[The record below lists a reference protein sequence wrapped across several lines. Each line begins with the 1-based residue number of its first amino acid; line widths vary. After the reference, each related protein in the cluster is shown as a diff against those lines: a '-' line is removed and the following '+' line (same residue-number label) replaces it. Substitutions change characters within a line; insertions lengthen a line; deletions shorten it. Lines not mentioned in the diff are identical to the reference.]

1 MPVSKFMFMSL
12 KLESW
17 VVDCVVDGNQGL
29 RRPGLLTQQLKNPG
43 GPVLDRGHHGSPWSP
58 WVAMVNRGHRG
69 HFLQRQF
76 AVAAAM
82 LAPRTGRQALQRAVA
97 SSPSPSTLTL
107 PSFLVPAFQAQQKTT
122 TRRPFSATTNRPSK
136 LGRTPLSI
144 PPGVE
149 LEIGDLFIKKD
160 VTSYL
165 KTYKRKIA
173 VTGPLGKQTLLVLCL
188 V

>member
-1 MPVSKFMFMSL
+1 MAVTTRDEPRRFFAASIASP
-12 KLESW
+12 SA
-17 VVDCVVDGNQGL
+17 VV
-29 RRPGLLTQQLKNPG
+29 
-43 GPVLDRGHHGSPWSP
+43 
-58 WVAMVNRGHRG
+58 
-69 HFLQRQF
+69 
-76 AVAAAM
+76 AAM

-97 SSPSPSTLTL
+97 SSPSPSTVTL
-107 PSFLVPAFQAQQKTT
+107 PSFLVPAFQAQQTT

-165 KTYKRKIA
+165 KTYKRKLT
-173 VTGPLGKQTLLVLCL
+173 VTGPLGKQPCWLCRWEQL
-188 V
+188 APEYS